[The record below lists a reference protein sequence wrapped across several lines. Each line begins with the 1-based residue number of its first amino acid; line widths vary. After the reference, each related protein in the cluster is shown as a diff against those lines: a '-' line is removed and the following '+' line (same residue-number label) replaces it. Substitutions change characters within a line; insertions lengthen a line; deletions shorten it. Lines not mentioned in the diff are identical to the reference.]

1 MNMPITR
8 LPPSEAST
16 RAVVISQP
24 SRLRV
29 RSTVI
34 GLSSGET
41 NTNAVRVPTRAP
53 ASPLRPAASGIV
65 VQEQPRRTAPA
76 ATAAGPARAAAERPL
91 RPGAG
96 HERLDESRRQ
106 GPDCEPRKHRQHQRA
121 EFLGDREQRVHRLV

>member
-41 NTNAVRVPTRAP
+41 NTNAVRIPTRAP

-65 VQEQPRRTAPA
+65 GARRHRDRQ
-76 ATAAGPARAAAERPL
+76 ARAAAERPL